1 MTTSSPQA
9 PAAGTGMDRARWAA
23 LLTLG
28 FGVSL
33 VIMDATIVNVA
44 LPVVLEELDLTAAD
58 AQWLNAA
65 YALVFGALLLTTG
78 RIGDVHGRRRVFLTG
93 MAVFMTASVVAGLAQ
108 NGPMLIGARF
118 VQGLGAA
125 MIVPTTLST
134 LNAMFQGRARAIAFA
149 VWGSAI
155 GGMAAI
161 GPLVGGW
168 LTTYVSWRWA
178 FWLNIPVGLLVVVG
192 ILRALPETRD
202 PRASSLRDWGGV
214 ALSALGMGAIVFA
227 LIESEWYGW
236 WRQDDGSLSPV
247 PFALAL
253 GLALLLGFV
262 QLERSRATAGKD
274 VLVDLGLFRIR
285 SFRNGAIA
293 ALIVAFGEFG
303 LLFTLPLL
311 LQGTL
316 GYSAL
321 GTGAVILV
329 LAGGTFLASGVL
341 PQLSKRVSQRTIVR
355 TGLLLEAVAVGGLAL
370 SLSLS
375 ISTWVIAAW
384 LFVYGFGVGF
394 ATAQLT
400 SLLLADVPVEESGQ
414 ASGLQSSVR
423 QLGSA
428 LGVALLGGF
437 LIAQLGRAATDKIS
451 ALGLPAATTDGIVTG
466 IRESAGI
473 AIAGLQAQP
482 GQAAVAHA
490 AAEAMIEAS
499 RWTTGLAALAL
510 LIGLL
515 ATLALPRSAG
525 HPVTPEHAP
534 GHVEVPT
541 EG

>member
-1 MTTSSPQA
+1 MTDLTTDTP
-9 PAAGTGMDRARWAA
+9 TGMTRARWAA

-44 LPVVLEELDLTAAD
+44 LPVVLEELKLTAAD

-65 YALVFGALLLTTG
+65 YALVFGAFLLTVG
-78 RIGDVHGRRRVFLTG
+78 RIGDVHGRRRVFLVG
-93 MAVFMTASVVAGLAQ
+93 MVVFMGASVVAGLAQ

-125 MIVPTTLST
+125 MIVPSTLST
-134 LNAMFQGRARAIAFA
+134 LNATFHGRQRAIAFA

-168 LTTYVSWRWA
+168 LTTDVSWRWA

-192 ILRALPETRD
+192 ILKALPETRD
-202 PRASSLRDWGGV
+202 AGAHELRDWGGV
-214 ALSALGMGAIVFA
+214 VLSALGMAALVFA

-236 WRQDDGSLSPV
+236 WKQEDGSLSPV
-247 PFALAL
+247 PIALVA
-253 GLALLLGFV
+253 GLVLLLGFV
-262 QLERSRATAGKD
+262 QLERTRAAAGKD

-293 ALIVAFGEFG
+293 ALIVSFGEFG
-303 LLFTLPLL
+303 LLFALPLL

-329 LAGGTFLASGVL
+329 LALGTFLASGVL
-341 PQLSKRVSQRTIVR
+341 PQLSKRVAQREIVR
-355 TGLLLEAVAVGGLAL
+355 LGLALEAIAIGGLAL
-370 SLSLS
+370 SLSLTVP
-375 ISTWVIAAW
+375 TWLIALW

-437 LIAQLGRAATDKIS
+437 LLAQLGRATRDNLA
-451 ALGLPAATTDGIVTG
+451 ALGMPSEASEGIVTAV
-466 IRESAGI
+466 RESAGI

-482 GQAAVAHA
+482 GGAAVARA
-490 AAEAMIEAS
+490 AGEAMIEAS

-510 LIGLL
+510 VGGLA
-515 ATLALPRSAG
+515 ATIALSRTPSPSRS
-525 HPVTPEHAP
+525 PSPSP
-534 GHVEVPT
+534 SSDSR
-541 EG
+541 